1 MLLFYVPLLVP
12 SAPLCARPADCP
24 EPVWERVVEAER
36 VSREKK
42 FGTMLG
48 PLGSALDSS
57 TIEANQLRIWDELK
71 RRKEGG
77 EVVEAKPKEPGF
89 FDGIKQSFA
98 SFYQEADAMAYS
110 QAVALN
116 KNLEDRGILSKVST
130 DAKDKKRRPPPT
142 KKKTRSGAKG
152 FG

>member
-1 MLLFYVPLLVP
+1 MLATRSRLY
-12 SAPLCARPADCP
+12 ARPPDCP

-36 VSREKK
+36 VSRQKK

-48 PLGSALDSS
+48 PLGNALDSS
-57 TIEANQLRIWDELK
+57 TVEANQLRIWDELK

-77 EVVEAKPKEPGF
+77 EVVVEAPKKPGF
-89 FDGIKQSFA
+89 FDSMKQSLQ

-116 KNLEDRGILSKVST
+116 KNLEDRGVLSKVSK
-130 DAKDKKRRPPPT
+130 DPKDKQRPPAT
-142 KKKTRSGAKG
+142 KKKSRGKG